1 MQQHRSPLALLLL
14 GATLLIASATA
25 FAAATSPTSPSR
37 STETANGVR
46 LQPGVVIVKFTA
58 ANRAAFSK
66 SAVAL
71 PQLAPVFARHGV
83 NDVAQMYPQHGNAF
97 TMQGREI
104 GLDRMYRVSYTGSE
118 DPRVVAAEIAAL
130 PGVEYADPERIFPV
144 AFVPNEPRIAQQ
156 YALGLMKVQE
166 AWDVTTGSR
175 DVVIGI
181 VDSGVHW
188 QHEDLR
194 PNIWINPGEDVNKDG
209 NYTLTDINGV
219 DDDGNGYVDDIIGID
234 FAGPTSSM
242 GGAYYDIDPAP
253 TPTGNNH
260 GTHVAGITAAVGDNG
275 KGIAGVAYNCRILP
289 VKCGTDDGGAT
300 IIRGYDGI
308 VYAADMGARV
318 INCSW
323 GGSGSALQSEQ
334 DRILYA
340 QSKGAVVVAASGND
354 GKEDVFTPASY
365 NGVLSVASVGSAD
378 RVSSYSNY
386 GTWVD
391 VSAPG
396 EGIVSS
402 VSQSNSA
409 YAAMS
414 GTSMASPQVAGL
426 VALVASHRPT
436 LDAEQLAE
444 VVRVT
449 SENIV
454 TSPSSRYYRKVG
466 YGRVNALRALT
477 LSAPSVRLVDWHLDD
492 STRGNNNGIVDR
504 GETIL
509 VTMTFKNVLDPT
521 KSALVTLSSPN
532 TNVTIANPEFAL
544 GALGTGQTI
553 SNASAPFEITM
564 ADVEALNETVPLNF
578 VITDDGYNDYG
589 GVQFFQQPTYRD
601 HTENDILTTVTN
613 DGNIGFDDFSGL
625 RGKGFIY
632 KNNTF
637 NVLFEGALMIGA
649 MVNGARRVV
658 DVARDESGS
667 AQLQDFIGA
676 APVLMSTPGPI
687 AAQEGVT
694 EFTDNAAPVTNRL
707 GVRVKAH
714 SYQFNEPD
722 LMGMIIMRYEIEN
735 TSQNTWTGTHVGI
748 YFDWDI
754 GKNAFNDYADFDTTQ
769 RTGVAWARSG
779 DVPTVVGVTA
789 LNRDVPLHYMSMNN
803 PDNGSSPNFGVHD
816 GYTKTE
822 KYLSMSSGILK
833 RQSNVSDISQIIG
846 SGPWTLA
853 PGEKAEAGFALFA
866 GFSRNEVVARTPHAL
881 DAWKRITGTTSVAE
895 VARPSGMTIG
905 AYPHPAS
912 LARDGA
918 VTIAWTLPQSSS
930 VRVVVHDLL
939 GRVVHASPVMF
950 SDTRGATTIDLAGL
964 TAGSYLV
971 HLTAG
976 STSAVQ
982 RIVVVR

>member
-1 MQQHRSPLALLLL
+1 MQHFRDHLAL
-14 GATLLIASATA
+14 TLLCAALFLLSIPLR
-25 FAAATSPTSPSR
+25 AAATSPTST
-37 STETANGVR
+37 STNASADGVR
-46 LQPGVVIVKFTA
+46 LMPGVVVMKFTA
-58 ANRAAFSK
+58 STRAALSK
-66 SAVAL
+66 ASVAL
-71 PQLAPVFARHGV
+71 PQLAPVLARHGV
-83 NDVAQMYPQHGNAF
+83 NEIVQMYPRHGSAF
-97 TMQGREI
+97 TSGGREI
-104 GLDRMYRVSYTGSE
+104 GLDRMYRVTFTGNE
-118 DPRVVAAEIAAL
+118 DPRVVAAELSAL
-130 PGVEYADPERIFPV
+130 PGVEYAEPERIFPV
-144 AFVPNEPRIAQQ
+144 MFVPNDPRVAQQ

-166 AWDVTTGSR
+166 AWDVTTGSSG
-175 DVVIGI
+175 VVIGI

-194 PNIWINPGEDVNKDG
+194 PNIFVNPGEDVNKDN
-209 NYTLTDINGV
+209 NYTLTDINGI
-219 DDDGNGYVDDIIGID
+219 DDDGNGFVDDIIGID

-242 GGAYYDIDPAP
+242 GGSYYDIDPSP
-253 TPTGNNH
+253 TPMGNNH
-260 GTHVAGITAAVGDNG
+260 GTHVAGITAAVGNNG
-275 KGIAGVAYNCRILP
+275 KGIAGVAYGCRILA
-289 VKCGTDDGGAT
+289 VKCGSDDGGAS

-323 GGSGSALQSEQ
+323 GGGGGLLLSEQ

-365 NGVLSVASVGSAD
+365 EGVLSVASVGATD
-378 RVSSYSNY
+378 RISGFSNY

-396 EGIVSS
+396 EGIISS
-402 VSQSNSA
+402 VSQSINA
-409 YAAMS
+409 YAS
-414 GTSMASPQVAGL
+414 LTGTSMASPQVAG
-426 VALVASHRPT
+426 VAALVATHRPT
-436 LDAEQLAE
+436 LSAEQIAE
-444 VVRVT
+444 LVRIT
-449 SENIV
+449 SDNIDANQQM
-454 TSPSSRYYRKVG
+454 RYRRKTG
-466 YGRVNALRALT
+466 YGRVNAYRALT
-477 LSAPSVRLVDWHLDD
+477 LSSPAVRLVSWSLDD
-492 STRGNNNGIVDR
+492 STRGNGNGIVDR

-509 VTMTFKNVLDPT
+509 VTMEWKNFLDPT
-521 KSALVTLSSPN
+521 SNALVTLTSGNPN
-532 TNVTIANPEFAL
+532 A
-544 GALGTGQTI
+544 TI
-553 SNASAPFEITM
+553 SNGSFTLGAMGTGETRSNASSPFEITM
-564 ADVEALNETVPLNF
+564 ADVEALNETVPLLYT
-578 VITDDGYNDYG
+578 ITDDAYNDYG

-676 APVLMSTPGPI
+676 APVLMSTPGPL

-707 GVRVKAH
+707 GLRVKAH
-714 SYQFNEPD
+714 SYQFNEPE
-722 LMGMIIMRYEIEN
+722 LAGTIIMRYEIEN

-769 RTGVAWARSG
+769 RTGIAWARSG

-789 LNRDVPLHYMSMNN
+789 LNRTVPLHYMSMNN

-881 DAWKRITGTTSVAE
+881 DAWRRITGTTSVAE
-895 VARPSGMTIG
+895 AARPSGMTIG

-912 LARDGA
+912 LERDGA
-918 VTIAWTLPQSSS
+918 VTIAWTLPQASS

-939 GRVVHASPVMF
+939 GRVVHASPVTF
-950 SDTRGATTIDLAGL
+950 SDVRGATTIDLAGL
-964 TAGSYLV
+964 TVGSYLV
-971 HLTAG
+971 HVTTG
-976 STSAVQ
+976 TTSAVQ